1 MTGGAEV
8 FHVDAED
15 LPIATARDLLRDS
28 LLNPVRRIIPSVLV
42 ISRRMTKNVVVYSL
56 RG

>member
-1 MTGGAEV
+1 V